1 MVVTFDKIS
10 DESRIW
16 IFQSNRLIPDLD
28 IEPLKKQIDNFLSS
42 WTSHGNQLMVA
53 SKIKY
58 NLFIIIALDQS
69 CSTASGCSIDKLV
82 SFIKNIENNYQIS
95 LLDRLDISF
104 RDKNKISVLRLD
116 AFKRKILEKKINND
130 TIVFN
135 NLINLKSDLA
145 DNWEIPLNR
154 SWHQNLIK

>member
-16 IFQSNRLIPDLD
+16 IFQSNRLISDLD
-28 IEPLKKQIDNFLSS
+28 IESLEKQIDVFLSS

-82 SFIKNIENNYQIS
+82 SFIKNIENEYQIS

-116 AFKRKILEKKINND
+116 DFKRKILEKKINND

-135 NLINLKSDLA
+135 NLINLKSDL
-145 DNWEIPLNR
+145 DYNWEIPLNR
-154 SWHQNLIK
+154 SWHQKLIK

>member
-10 DESRIW
+10 DQSRIW

-28 IEPLKKQIDNFLSS
+28 IEPLKQIDIFLSS

-82 SFIKNIENNYQIS
+82 SFIKNIENEYQIS

-116 AFKRKILEKKINND
+116 DFKRKILEKK
-130 TIVFN
+130 
-135 NLINLKSDLA
+135 
-145 DNWEIPLNR
+145 
-154 SWHQNLIK
+154 

>member
-16 IFQSNRLIPDLD
+16 IFQSNRLISDLH
-28 IEPLKKQIDNFLSS
+28 IESLEKKIEAFLSS
-42 WTSHGNQLMVA
+42 WTSHGDQLMVA

-58 NLFIIIALDQS
+58 NLFIIIALDES

-82 SFIKNIENNYQIS
+82 NFIKNIENEYQIS
-95 LLDRLDISF
+95 LLDRLDLSY

-116 AFKRKILEKKINND
+116 DFKRKILEKKINND

-154 SWHQNLIK
+154 SWHQKLIK

>member
-10 DESRIW
+10 DDSRIW
-16 IFQSNRLIPDLD
+16 IFQSNQLISNID
-28 IEPLKKQIDNFLSS
+28 IESLEKKIDAFLSS
-42 WTSHGNQLMVA
+42 WTSHGDQLMVS

-58 NLFIIIALDQS
+58 NLFIIIALDES

-82 SFIKNIENNYQIS
+82 NFIKNIENEYQIS
-95 LLDRLDISF
+95 LLDRLDLSY

-116 AFKRKILEKKINND
+116 DFKRKILEKKINND

-135 NLINLKSDLA
+135 NLINLKSDLT

-154 SWHQNLIK
+154 SWHQKLIK

>member
-1 MVVTFDKIS
+1 MVVTFDNIS

-16 IFQSNRLIPDLD
+16 IFQSNQLISDID
-28 IEPLKKQIDNFLSS
+28 IESLEKKIDAFLSS

-82 SFIKNIENNYQIS
+82 SFIKNIENEYQIS

-116 AFKRKILEKKINND
+116 DFKRKILEKKINND

-135 NLINLKSDLA
+135 NLINLKSDLT

-154 SWHQNLIK
+154 SWHQKLIK

>member
-1 MVVTFDKIS
+1 MVVTFNKIS

-16 IFQSNRLIPDLD
+16 IFQSNRFIPDLD
-28 IEPLKKQIDNFLSS
+28 IESLKKQIDIFLSS

-82 SFIKNIENNYQIS
+82 SFIKNIENEYQIS

-104 RDKNKISVLRLD
+104 RDKKKISVLRLD
-116 AFKRKILEKKINND
+116 DFKRKILEKKINND

-145 DNWEIPLNR
+145 NNWEIPLNR
-154 SWHQNLIK
+154 SWHQKLIK

>member
-10 DESRIW
+10 DDSRIW
-16 IFQSNRLIPDLD
+16 IFQSNQLISN
-28 IEPLKKQIDNFLSS
+28 IESLEKKIDAFLSS
-42 WTSHGNQLMVA
+42 WTSHGDQLMVA

-82 SFIKNIENNYQIS
+82 NFIKNIENEYQIS
-95 LLDRLDISF
+95 LLDRLDISY

-116 AFKRKILEKKINND
+116 DFKRKILEKKINND

-135 NLINLKSDLA
+135 NLINLKSDL
-145 DNWEIPLNR
+145 DYNWEIPINR
-154 SWHQNLIK
+154 SWHQKLIK

>member
-1 MVVTFDKIS
+1 MLVSFDKIS
-10 DESRIW
+10 DKSRIW
-16 IFQSNRLIPDLD
+16 IFQSDRLISNSVIKL
-28 IEPLKKQIDNFLSS
+28 LQNQIDTFLMS
-42 WTSHGNQLMVA
+42 WTSHGNQLMVS

-69 CSTASGCSIDKLV
+69 RSTASGCSIDKLV
-82 SFIKNIENNYQIS
+82 SFIKNLENEHKLS

-104 RDKNKISVLRLD
+104 KYKNKISVLKLD
-116 AFKRKILEKKINND
+116 DFKRKILEKKINNG

-135 NLINLKSDLA
+135 NLINLKGDLA

-154 SWHQNLIK
+154 SWHQKLLK

>member
-10 DESRIW
+10 DDSRIW
-16 IFQSNRLIPDLD
+16 IFQSNQLISNID
-28 IEPLKKQIDNFLSS
+28 IESLEKKIDAFLYS
-42 WTSHGNQLMVA
+42 WTSHGDQLMVA

-58 NLFIIIALDQS
+58 NLFIIIALDES

-82 SFIKNIENNYQIS
+82 NFIKNIENEYQIS
-95 LLDRLDISF
+95 LLDRLDLSY

-116 AFKRKILEKKINND
+116 DFKRKILEKKINND

-135 NLINLKSDLA
+135 NLINLKSDLT

-154 SWHQNLIK
+154 SWHQKLIK

>member
-10 DESRIW
+10 DDSRIW
-16 IFQSNRLIPDLD
+16 IFQSNQLISNID
-28 IEPLKKQIDNFLSS
+28 IESLEKKIDAFLSS
-42 WTSHGNQLMVA
+42 WTSHGDQLMVA

-58 NLFIIIALDQS
+58 NLFIIIALDES

-82 SFIKNIENNYQIS
+82 NFIKNIENEYQIS
-95 LLDRLDISF
+95 LLDRLDLSY

-116 AFKRKILEKKINND
+116 DFKRKIIEKKINND

-135 NLINLKSDLA
+135 NLINLKSDLT

-154 SWHQNLIK
+154 SWHQKLIK

>member
-10 DESRIW
+10 DDSRIW
-16 IFQSNRLIPDLD
+16 IFQSNQLISNID
-28 IEPLKKQIDNFLSS
+28 IESLEKKIDAFLSS
-42 WTSHGNQLMVA
+42 WTSHGDQLMVA

-58 NLFIIIALDQS
+58 NLFIIIALDES

-82 SFIKNIENNYQIS
+82 NFIKNIENEYQIS
-95 LLDRLDISF
+95 LLDRLDLSY
-104 RDKNKISVLRLD
+104 RDKNKILVLRLD
-116 AFKRKILEKKINND
+116 DFKRKILEKKINND

-135 NLINLKSDLA
+135 NLINLKSDLT

-154 SWHQNLIK
+154 SWHQKLIK

>member
-10 DESRIW
+10 DDSRIW
-16 IFQSNRLIPDLD
+16 IFQSNQLISNID
-28 IEPLKKQIDNFLSS
+28 IESLEKKIDAFLSS
-42 WTSHGNQLMVA
+42 WTSHGDQLMVA

-58 NLFIIIALDQS
+58 NLFIIIALDES

-82 SFIKNIENNYQIS
+82 NFIKNIENEYQIS
-95 LLDRLDISF
+95 LLDRLDLSY

-116 AFKRKILEKKINND
+116 DFKRKILEKKINND

-135 NLINLKSDLA
+135 NLINLKSDLT

-154 SWHQNLIK
+154 SWHQKLII

>member
-10 DESRIW
+10 DQSRIW

-28 IEPLKKQIDNFLSS
+28 IEPLKKQIDIFLSS

-82 SFIKNIENNYQIS
+82 SFIKNIENEYQIS

-104 RDKNKISVLRLD
+104 RYKNKISVLRLD

-135 NLINLKSDLA
+135 NLINLKSDLT

-154 SWHQNLIK
+154 SWHQKLIK

>member
-10 DESRIW
+10 DDSRIW
-16 IFQSNRLIPDLD
+16 IFQSNQLISNID
-28 IEPLKKQIDNFLSS
+28 IESLEKKIDAFLSS
-42 WTSHGNQLMVA
+42 WTSHGDQLMVA

-58 NLFIIIALDQS
+58 NLFIIIALDES

-82 SFIKNIENNYQIS
+82 NFIKNIENEYQIS
-95 LLDRLDISF
+95 LLDRLDLSY

-116 AFKRKILEKKINND
+116 DFKRKILEKKINND

-135 NLINLKSDLA
+135 NLINLKSDLT

-154 SWHQNLIK
+154 SWHQKLIK

>member
-28 IEPLKKQIDNFLSS
+28 IESLKKQIDIFLSS

-69 CSTASGCSIDKLV
+69 RSTASGCSIDKLV
-82 SFIKNIENNYQIS
+82 SFIKNIENEYQIS

-116 AFKRKILEKKINND
+116 DFKRKILEKKINND

-135 NLINLKSDLA
+135 NLINLKSDLS

-154 SWHQNLIK
+154 SWHQKLIK

>member
-16 IFQSNRLIPDLD
+16 IFQSNQLISDLD
-28 IEPLKKQIDNFLSS
+28 IESLEKKIEVFLSS
-42 WTSHGNQLMVA
+42 WTSHGDQLMVA

-82 SFIKNIENNYQIS
+82 SFIKNIENDYQIS

-104 RDKNKISVLRLD
+104 RDKNKISVLRLND
-116 AFKRKILEKKINND
+116 FKRKILEKKINND

-135 NLINLKSDLA
+135 NLINLKSDLS
-145 DNWEIPLNR
+145 DDWEIPLNR
-154 SWHQNLIK
+154 SWHQKLIK

>member
-10 DESRIW
+10 DDSRIW
-16 IFQSNRLIPDLD
+16 IFQSNQLISNID
-28 IEPLKKQIDNFLSS
+28 IESLEKKIDAFLSS
-42 WTSHGNQLMVA
+42 WTSHGDQLMVA

-58 NLFIIIALDQS
+58 NLFIIIALDES

-82 SFIKNIENNYQIS
+82 KFIKNIENEYQIS
-95 LLDRLDISF
+95 LLDRLDLSY

-116 AFKRKILEKKINND
+116 DFKRKILEKKINND

-135 NLINLKSDLA
+135 NLINLKSDLN

-154 SWHQNLIK
+154 SWHQKLIK

>member
-82 SFIKNIENNYQIS
+82 SFIKNIENDYQIS

-104 RDKNKISVLRLD
+104 RDKNKISVIRLD
-116 AFKRKILEKKINND
+116 DFKRKILEKKINND

-135 NLINLKSDLA
+135 NLINLKSDL
-145 DNWEIPLNR
+145 DYNWEIPINR
-154 SWHQNLIK
+154 SWHQKLIK

>member
-1 MVVTFDKIS
+1 MIS
-10 DESRIW
+10 
-16 IFQSNRLIPDLD
+16 DLD
-28 IEPLKKQIDNFLSS
+28 IESLEKKIEVFLSS
-42 WTSHGNQLMVA
+42 WTSHGDQLKVA

-82 SFIKNIENNYQIS
+82 NFIKNIENEYQIS
-95 LLDRLDISF
+95 LLDRLDISY

-116 AFKRKILEKKINND
+116 DFKRKILEKKINND

-135 NLINLKSDLA
+135 NLINLKSDL
-145 DNWEIPLNR
+145 DYNWEIPINR
-154 SWHQNLIK
+154 SWHQKLIK

>member
-10 DESRIW
+10 DDSRIW
-16 IFQSNRLIPDLD
+16 IFQSNQLISNID
-28 IEPLKKQIDNFLSS
+28 IESLEKKIDAFLSS
-42 WTSHGNQLMVA
+42 WTSHGDQLMVA

-58 NLFIIIALDQS
+58 NLFIIIALDES

-82 SFIKNIENNYQIS
+82 NFIKNIENEYQIS
-95 LLDRLDISF
+95 LLDRLDLSY
-104 RDKNKISVLRLD
+104 RDKSKISVLRLD
-116 AFKRKILEKKINND
+116 DFKRKILEKKINND

-135 NLINLKSDLA
+135 NLINLKSDLT

-154 SWHQNLIK
+154 SWHQKLIK